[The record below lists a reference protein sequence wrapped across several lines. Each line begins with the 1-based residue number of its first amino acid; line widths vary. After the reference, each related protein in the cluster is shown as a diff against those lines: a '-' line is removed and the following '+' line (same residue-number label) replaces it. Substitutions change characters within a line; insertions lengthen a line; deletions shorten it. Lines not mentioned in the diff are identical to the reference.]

1 MTHEYT
7 EPDLT
12 PADAKRLRAFLTS
25 PAERLTPAEEV
36 RQRLNGPGNAQLAL
50 LCAVHT
56 GLHQDGAML
65 ARVAPW
71 LLTARLV
78 TR

>member
-1 MTHEYT
+1 MHD

-12 PADAKRLRAFLTS
+12 PADLKRLRGFLSRPAPDEQPLPRLHESTAFQCHL
-25 PAERLTPAEEV
+25 E
-36 RQRLNGPGNAQLAL
+36 QRLRE
-50 LCAVHT
+50 
-56 GLHQDGAML
+56 DGAML

-78 TR
+78 VR